1 MIADGLPYQDISD
14 WDVEHQILPKDHQDY
29 GNTLRGI
36 GALSAIN
43 MGYGPILFLDAD
55 TWYAEDHAEQA
66 ISCKMAQPEADVV
79 ASYRHMVLPDGTLV
93 EPDQMDTDKQ
103 HIDTSCMAFYES
115 SFFLLPFW
123 CTMTKP
129 LSVIGDRAMLVAM
142 RQHSLQI
149 NWTDKKALF
158 YRTNYHHHYLRA
170 GKEPPA
176 ETYTLDTTDL
186 QRFDSDQLWKWSRVR
201 IRLE

>member
-1 MIADGLPYQDISD
+1 LIADGLPYQDISD

-103 HIDTSCMAFYES
+103 HIDTSCI
-115 SFFLLPFW
+115 LLAA
-123 CTMTKP
+123 
-129 LSVIGDRAMLVAM
+129 LLV
-142 RQHSLQI
+142 HH
-149 NWTDKKALF
+149 DKTTISHWGSRHAC
-158 YRTNYHHHYLRA
+158 RD
-170 GKEPPA
+170 
-176 ETYTLDTTDL
+176 ETT
-186 QRFDSDQLWKWSRVR
+186 QSSDQLDRQKGLVLSD
-201 IRLE
+201 